1 MSDQGKLMRQL
12 GELFENGHVDEVDG
26 LLPEGVRYHL
36 AGFPDLDRAGLKD
49 FIAGFHQSFPD
60 FSVTVEEDLVDG
72 DRTAHRWRCTGTF
85 SGSGGLLPGDPTGRA
100 TEATGSHV
108 IHWRD
113 GRPTEIWHFGDWL
126 GWLQRAGVLPSL
138 G

>member
-36 AGFPDLDRAGLKD
+36 AGFPDLDRAGLKE

-60 FSVTVEEDLVDG
+60 SRSPSRKTSSTATVL
-72 DRTAHRWRCTGTF
+72 RTAG
-85 SGSGGLLPGDPTGRA
+85 
-100 TEATGSHV
+100 V
-108 IHWRD
+108 VRD
-113 GRPTEIWHFGDWL
+113 
-126 GWLQRAGVLPSL
+126 VLRVRRSPPR
-138 G
+138 